1 MDPMRKEERSGRKD
15 RRTPLRKH
23 SCAASSRPH
32 RRRSESRRGSFL
44 SAASL
49 CSLLSASRALF
60 SASFTLSNAPP
71 AAIAVVVVV
80 ASIPVVDV
88 LEPELPV
95 IVPSALP
102 DADSVAEEEDNEAP
116 DMFPRRTLPP
126 LRVLNGAV
134 AAKEAKAMD
143 EEDGGGSWG
152 EEG

>member
-1 MDPMRKEERSGRKD
+1 MEPMRKEERSGRKD

-23 SCAASSRPH
+23 SCAASSRPQ

-44 SAASL
+44 SAFFL
-49 CSLLSASRALF
+49 FSLLSASCALF
-60 SASFTLSNAPP
+60 STSFTLSSALP

-88 LEPELPV
+88 PVPDLPI

-102 DADSVAEEEDNEAP
+102 DADSMAEEEDNEAP
-116 DMFPRRTLPP
+116 ERFPRRPLPP
-126 LRVLNGAV
+126 LRVLDGAV

-143 EEDGGGSWG
+143 EEEGGGSWAEKG
-152 EEG
+152 